1 MRKVLPAEASV
12 KNPVDVVGD
21 ASPKR
26 YEDAIRV
33 AFKDPNVDGALV
45 LVTP

>member
-1 MRKVLPAEASV
+1 MRAVLPAEASV

-21 ASPKR
+21 ATPKR
-26 YEDAIRV
+26 YEDAIKI
-33 AFKDPNVDGALV
+33 AFKDEGVHGALV